1 MDSQS
6 NNKSSRDNASHDRQK
21 AKDVRLSNISASKAV
36 ADAVRTSL
44 GPRGLDK
51 MVQEEGGDVFISND
65 GATILSKMRV
75 EHPAAKMLVDLS
87 KAQDV
92 EAGDGTTTVVVIAGS
107 LLSACLTLLGKGIH
121 PSVIS
126 DAFQFAVEKAE
137 EILERAAQPV
147 DVNDR
152 AAVVQAAATALS
164 SKVVSQHA
172 ALLAPIAVEAVTR
185 ISNLDQP
192 DSIDLRNIRVVKK
205 LGGTLDDTE
214 LFDGLVL
221 NQHANK
227 SAGGVTKVTGAKVAL
242 IQFCLSAPKTD
253 IENNVIVQ
261 DYSAMDRVLREE
273 RQYILNLCKKIKNTG
288 CNVLLIQKSI
298 LRDATSELSLHYLA
312 KMKIM
317 VVQDIEREE
326 IEFIAKS
333 LQCVPIAGID
343 SFVPEKLA
351 KVDLVEEVTVGTE
364 KMVKLSGIQGK
375 HKTVSI
381 IARGSNKLMLDETER
396 SLHDAFCVVRSLFR
410 RRFLIAGGGAA
421 ETEVAVGL
429 NKIAKTLEGAAA
441 FCVRAF
447 ADALEV
453 IPYTLAENAGLPS
466 IEIVTELRNKHV
478 QGDKNAGIN
487 FKKGC
492 ISNMAEENVVMP
504 LLVTVSALRL
514 ATECVR
520 MILKIDDIVMTR

>member
-107 LLSACLTLLGKGIH
+107 LLSASLTLLGKGIH

-273 RQYILNLCKKIKNTG
+273 RQYILNLCKKIKV
-288 CNVLLIQKSI
+288 CI
-298 LRDATSELSLHYLA
+298 
-312 KMKIM
+312 
-317 VVQDIEREE
+317 
-326 IEFIAKS
+326 
-333 LQCVPIAGID
+333 
-343 SFVPEKLA
+343 
-351 KVDLVEEVTVGTE
+351 
-364 KMVKLSGIQGK
+364 
-375 HKTVSI
+375 
-381 IARGSNKLMLDETER
+381 GS
-396 SLHDAFCVVRSLFR
+396 
-410 RRFLIAGGGAA
+410 
-421 ETEVAVGL
+421 
-429 NKIAKTLEGAAA
+429 
-441 FCVRAF
+441 
-447 ADALEV
+447 
-453 IPYTLAENAGLPS
+453 
-466 IEIVTELRNKHV
+466 
-478 QGDKNAGIN
+478 
-487 FKKGC
+487 
-492 ISNMAEENVVMP
+492 
-504 LLVTVSALRL
+504 
-514 ATECVR
+514 
-520 MILKIDDIVMTR
+520 

>member
-1 MDSQS
+1 MSTQNTKSQKGS
-6 NNKSSRDNASHDRQK
+6 QVSHDRQK

-36 ADAVRTSL
+36 ADAIRTSL

-51 MVQEEGGDVFISND
+51 MVQEEGGDVLISND

-87 KAQDV
+87 KSQDT

-107 LLSACLTLLGKGIH
+107 LLNACLTLLGNGIH
-121 PSVIS
+121 PSIIS
-126 DAFQFAVEKAE
+126 DAFQLAADKSE
-137 EILERAAQPV
+137 EILEQAAQPV
-147 DVNDR
+147 DINDR
-152 AAVVQAAATALS
+152 FALIQAASTALS

-172 ALLAPIAVEAVTR
+172 SLLAPIAVDAVSR
-185 ISNLDQP
+185 IANVEKP

-221 NQHANK
+221 TQHVNK
-227 SAGGVTKVTGAKVAL
+227 SAGGITKVNGAKVAL

-253 IENNVIVQ
+253 IENNIIVQ
-261 DYSAMDRVLREE
+261 DYSTMDRVLREE

-317 VVQDIEREE
+317 VIQDIERED
-326 IEFIAKS
+326 IEFISKT
-333 LQCVPIAGID
+333 LNCVPIAGID
-343 SFVPEKLA
+343 GFTTDKLS
-351 KVDLVEEVTVGTE
+351 KVDVVEEVAVGTE
-364 KMVKLSGIQGK
+364 KMIKMSGIQGK
-375 HKTVSI
+375 HKTVSVVV
-381 IARGSNKLMLDETER
+381 RGSNKLVLDEAER
-396 SLHDAFCVVRSLFR
+396 SLHDSFCVVRSLIR
-410 RRFLIAGGGAA
+410 RRYLIAGGGAA

-429 NKIAKTLEGAAA
+429 NKIAKSLEGSTA

-447 ADALEV
+447 ADALEI

-466 IEIVTELRNKHV
+466 IEIVTELRNRHV
-478 QGDKNAGIN
+478 QGEKAAGIN
-487 FKKGC
+487 VKKGT

>member
-1 MDSQS
+1 M
-6 NNKSSRDNASHDRQK
+6 
-21 AKDVRLSNISASKAV
+21 
-36 ADAVRTSL
+36 
-44 GPRGLDK
+44 
-51 MVQEEGGDVFISND
+51 
-65 GATILSKMRV
+65 
-75 EHPAAKMLVDLS
+75 
-87 KAQDV
+87 
-92 EAGDGTTTVVVIAGS
+92 
-107 LLSACLTLLGKGIH
+107 
-121 PSVIS
+121 
-126 DAFQFAVEKAE
+126 
-137 EILERAAQPV
+137 
-147 DVNDR
+147 
-152 AAVVQAAATALS
+152 
-164 SKVVSQHA
+164 
-172 ALLAPIAVEAVTR
+172 
-185 ISNLDQP
+185 
-192 DSIDLRNIRVVKK
+192 
-205 LGGTLDDTE
+205 
-214 LFDGLVL
+214 
-221 NQHANK
+221 
-227 SAGGVTKVTGAKVAL
+227 
-242 IQFCLSAPKTD
+242 
-253 IENNVIVQ
+253 
-261 DYSAMDRVLREE
+261 
-273 RQYILNLCKKIKNTG
+273 
-288 CNVLLIQKSI
+288 
-298 LRDATSELSLHYLA
+298 
-312 KMKIM
+312 
-317 VVQDIEREE
+317 
-326 IEFIAKS
+326 
-333 LQCVPIAGID
+333 
-343 SFVPEKLA
+343 
-351 KVDLVEEVTVGTE
+351 
-364 KMVKLSGIQGK
+364 KLSGIQGK